1 MFEIMRELKNSID
14 QNEAVVKLDSA
25 EQYIVYN
32 CLNEL
37 RDFRWGDKNDFIEY
51 QTKAI
56 EYDTERHAIGAEAR
70 WRGFVEKALGLA
82 GESGEVVEKIKKLV
96 RDQHLNIRDEDRE
109 EILKELG
116 DVLWYV
122 SVMAYYLDFS
132 LEEIAEMNIKKLSD
146 RKKRNKISGSGDNR

>member
-122 SVMAYYLDFS
+122 SALAAYMGIDLNTVAKTN
-132 LEEIAEMNIKKLSD
+132 LEKLED
-146 RKKRNKISGSGDNR
+146 RNNRDKIHGSGDNR

>member
-1 MFEIMRELKNSID
+1 M
-14 QNEAVVKLDSA
+14 
-25 EQYIVYN
+25 YN

-122 SVMAYYLDFS
+122 SALAAYMGIDLNTVAKTN
-132 LEEIAEMNIKKLSD
+132 LKKLED
-146 RKKRNKISGSGDNR
+146 RNNRDKIHGSGDNR